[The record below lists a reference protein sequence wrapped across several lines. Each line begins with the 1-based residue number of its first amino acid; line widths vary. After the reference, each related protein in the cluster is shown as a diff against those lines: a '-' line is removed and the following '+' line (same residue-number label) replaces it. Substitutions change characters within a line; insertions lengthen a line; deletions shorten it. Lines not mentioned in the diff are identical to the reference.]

1 MRKKLRIDVVDELHA
16 IRQRLAKTSQE
27 KIREEAEGVRKRITR
42 SKKNR

>member
-27 KIREEAEGVRKRITR
+27 KIREEAEGVRKKLST
-42 SKKNR
+42 KKNR